1 MGEKMDPWGPD
12 REGNGRNGKELEL
25 ELEWSWDPMTA
36 LAWHRN
42 QEALNKKEAL
52 KEGAFKG
59 QD

>member
-1 MGEKMDPWGPD
+1 MDPWGPD